1 MMDDFE
7 DKMKE
12 RWRERRKKAYNWPKL
27 LIMLF
32 VLVAIFYAM
41 GRMQTTKN
49 VVINPAASVTDSLQA
64 DSVKTEVNP

>member
-1 MMDDFE
+1 MDDFE

-41 GRMQTTKN
+41 GRLQTTKN

-64 DSVKTEVNP
+64 DSVKTELTP

>member
-1 MMDDFE
+1 MDDFE

-27 LIMLF
+27 LVMLF

-49 VVINPAASVTDSLQA
+49 VVVNPAASVTDSLQV
-64 DSVKTEVNP
+64 DSVKTELTP